1 MPINESQGSG
11 EVKAD
16 CGNWLRQRDRLGG
29 GAVTPGGPLW
39 ALSRIFSSHGRS
51 NMPCPSCDI
60 SDFNFTCGWMQ
71 IRLISGHFPE
81 HLFIVVIL

>member
-29 GAVTPGGPLW
+29 GGGGQ
-39 ALSRIFSSHGRS
+39 SHQGAR
-51 NMPCPSCDI
+51 
-60 SDFNFTCGWMQ
+60 CG
-71 IRLISGHFPE
+71 P
-81 HLFIVVIL
+81 